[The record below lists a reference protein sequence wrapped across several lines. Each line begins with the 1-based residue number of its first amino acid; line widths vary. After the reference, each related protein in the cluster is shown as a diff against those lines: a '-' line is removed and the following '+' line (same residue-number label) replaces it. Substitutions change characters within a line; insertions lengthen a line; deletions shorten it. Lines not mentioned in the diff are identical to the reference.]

1 MRLTWDA
8 MSQCFQRFAGPPN
21 APNSAS
27 KNAPR
32 SAFAKGNGLCLGRR
46 AWCSGAGLTL
56 VPKVTGSE
64 DFSFFQR
71 VVPGLFI
78 FLGVTPPG
86 ADPKTAAPNHSP
98 RFYADEAG
106 LLLGVRAL
114 SHLACDYP
122 EAPAG

>member
-1 MRLTWDA
+1 M
-8 MSQCFQRFAGPPN
+8 AG
-21 APNSAS
+21 S
-27 KNAPR
+27 
-32 SAFAKGNGLCLGRR
+32 
-46 AWCSGAGLTL
+46 GLTL

-64 DFSFFQR
+64 DFIFFQR

-86 ADPKTAAPNHSP
+86 IDSKKAAPNHSP

-114 SHLACDYP
+114 AHLACDYL
-122 EAPAG
+122 EAPAA